1 MGKDKMYTTIIR
13 EQVEL
18 YRKANKKER
27 GEIINHLCSIT
38 GRRRDS
44 ISRTLRIA
52 LGYNKQTKL
61 IMKQAGT
68 KKPLAPRRPGRP
80 YKYPK
85 EIDAALE
92 YIWESYN
99 YPCAERLIEVIP
111 EAIKIFKRDRE
122 WKHNDEINQLLI
134 NMPLGSVKLRTTRFG
149 RNKGLM
155 RGFSTTRTSDL
166 LKDIPIFCDDWNK
179 KSAGYGQID
188 TVVHSGP
195 KLQGIMAYT
204 VNFVDIKTYWQEPV
218 AQLGKGEIITLQSIQ
233 KIRTR
238 LPFKLCGLHPDSGSE
253 FINYSLLNVCKKEEI
268 ELTRSRPSK
277 KNDIAT

>member
-27 GEIINHLCSIT
+27 GEIISHLCSIT

-80 YKYPK
+80 CKYPK

-111 EAIKIFKRDRE
+111 EAIKISKRDRE
-122 WKHNDEINQLLI
+122 WKHNDEINSLE
-134 NMPLGSVKLRTTRFG
+134 
-149 RNKGLM
+149 
-155 RGFSTTRTSDL
+155 
-166 LKDIPIFCDDWNK
+166 
-179 KSAGYGQID
+179 
-188 TVVHSGP
+188 VVHP
-195 KLQGIMAYT
+195 RKMI
-204 VNFVDIKTYWQEPV
+204 
-218 AQLGKGEIITLQSIQ
+218 
-233 KIRTR
+233 
-238 LPFKLCGLHPDSGSE
+238 
-253 FINYSLLNVCKKEEI
+253 
-268 ELTRSRPSK
+268 
-277 KNDIAT
+277 IAT